1 MVKRTKKKITK
12 SNKNIY
18 YNKIMDVMMRK
29 IDQRTLTKNDK
40 KLFKTLLDNL
50 HEICKI
56 YTVKNN

>member
-12 SNKNIY
+12 SNKNKY

-29 IDQRTLTKNDK
+29 IDRRTLSKNDNK
-40 KLFKTLLDNL
+40 QLKTLLDNL

-56 YTVKNN
+56 YTPKK

>member
-1 MVKRTKKKITK
+1 MVKRTKKKIIK
-12 SNKNIY
+12 YNKNKY

-29 IDQRTLTKNDK
+29 IDKRKLTKNDK

-56 YTVKNN
+56 YTPKK

>member
-18 YNKIMDVMMRK
+18 FKQIMDVMMRK
-29 IDQRTLTKNDK
+29 IDKRKLTKNDK

-50 HEICKI
+50 HEICQI
-56 YTVKNN
+56 YTPKK